1 MLTVKVM
8 LLPNFKNFVLL
19 SRMSK
24 TRFLSVWD
32 WMLSSLVRTPI
43 VLSPFGSFLVV
54 KIKLTTG
61 CLNKE
66 EYLLKWPWL
75 LCLLYSIF
83 AEFLIEFLMNFREH
97 GSLFLF
103 RHLVCWFFYGV
114 LLTLEHV
121 WWPQSWRDLP
131 WSRAPPAWSCL
142 GPPCRQSSSVWSV
155 LQCHHLGFL
164 TGTMWTRADPQT
176 EDHSGSE
183 ARICPNGFPHSG
195 HFLSA
200 LKINT

>member
-1 MLTVKVM
+1 MYFNSSSLLCLISGNSLFTFLARIFVMYLLRMSIPICFWTPANSGQLRTLSSACCELFTSLSRSSWLLLTTPTYPVIHSSLLFYIIMLTVRVM

-66 EYLLKWPWL
+66 GYLLKWPRL
-75 LCLLYSIF
+75 L
-83 AEFLIEFLMNFREH
+83 
-97 GSLFLF
+97 
-103 RHLVCWFFYGV
+103 
-114 LLTLEHV
+114 
-121 WWPQSWRDLP
+121 
-131 WSRAPPAWSCL
+131 
-142 GPPCRQSSSVWSV
+142 
-155 LQCHHLGFL
+155 
-164 TGTMWTRADPQT
+164 
-176 EDHSGSE
+176 
-183 ARICPNGFPHSG
+183 
-195 HFLSA
+195 
-200 LKINT
+200 